1 VGSFRGV
8 LRLGPFGF
16 EHELLQLERAT
27 IVGSG

>member
-1 VGSFRGV
+1 V